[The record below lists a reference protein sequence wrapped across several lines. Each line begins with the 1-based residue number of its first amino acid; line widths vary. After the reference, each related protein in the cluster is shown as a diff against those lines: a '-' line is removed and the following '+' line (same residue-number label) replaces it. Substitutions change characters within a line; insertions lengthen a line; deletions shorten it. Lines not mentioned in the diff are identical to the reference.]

1 MWPLK
6 VELKR
11 WWYSDRRNGA
21 RYYMIQDLAKDR
33 WFGQWF
39 HKNSAMDD
47 IYRRSVKFGF
57 NDVLTYDEYKALK
70 K

>member
-6 VELKR
+6 VEIKR

-21 RYYMIQDLAKDR
+21 RYYMIQMVDRSWTGTWFSKD
-33 WFGQWF
+33 
-39 HKNSAMDD
+39 SD
-47 IYRRSVKFGF
+47 IHNVYSRSRNDER